1 MDVEHPAVETSDELR
16 AEDAHEAREHDEI
29 RLRRLD
35 RRGHRGVEVLADRI
49 GRMRDDDARYAL
61 RRGEIERWDR
71 RPIADDGRDR
81 SAEAAVALGGR
92 GARPDST
99 RGPRQE
105 R

>member
-1 MDVEHPAVETSDELR
+1 MDVEHPAVEAGDELR

-29 RLRRLD
+29 RLGRLD
-35 RRGHRGVEVLADRI
+35 RRGHRGVEVFARRI
-49 GRMRDDDARYAL
+49 RGVRDDDARHAL
-61 RRGEIERWDR
+61 RRGEVERGDR

-81 SAEAAVALGGR
+81 SAEAARRAR
-92 GARPDST
+92 RRAARPGST